1 MKDKRLHACQKT
13 IADTQI
19 AVAAPAAPTTL
30 NDGAKQSRLLYLK
43 IMYTAIRKILHL
55 PKICS
60 K

>member
-19 AVAAPAAPTTL
+19 ADTQIAVAAPAARTTL

-55 PKICS
+55 R
-60 K
+60 